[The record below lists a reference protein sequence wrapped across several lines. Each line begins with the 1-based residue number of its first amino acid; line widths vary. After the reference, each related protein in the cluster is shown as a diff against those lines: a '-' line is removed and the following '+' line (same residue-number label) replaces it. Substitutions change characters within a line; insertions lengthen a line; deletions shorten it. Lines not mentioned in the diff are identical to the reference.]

1 MPMIWFQST
10 HPRRVWHRRCNI
22 NIIVMSFNPHTH
34 AGCDEEVKNANKVDR
49 VSIHTPTQGVTIPPS
64 PYCREI
70 LFQSTHPRRVW
81 LLPVIAVT
89 LIKGFNPHTHAG
101 CDISNLLYK
110 DIPVEFQSTHPRR
123 VWQIWRPPIYNPYNV
138 SIHTPTQGVT
148 PAHGI
153 YHWQT
158 QSFNPH
164 THAGCD
170 SCSWYIPLANAK
182 FQSTHPRRVW
192 PLLKQFIPLLSMFQ
206 STHPRRVWP
215 YI

>member
-1 MPMIWFQST
+1 MNNASIHI
-10 HPRRVWHRRCNI
+10 HPRRVWRNRPPRLDAIRC
-22 NIIVMSFNPHTH
+22 FNPHTH
-34 AGCDEEVKNANKVDR
+34 AGCDLKNKLFPMPTNQ
-49 VSIHTPTQGVTIPPS
+49 VSIHTPTQGVTIFANI
-64 PYCREI
+64 REK
-70 LFQSTHPRRVW
+70 LARFQSTHPRRVW

-148 PAHGI
+148 YVTYRLMPSIEFQSTHPRRVWHCCTFAVL
-153 YHWQT
+153 QVD
-158 QSFNPH
+158 SFNPH

-170 SCSWYIPLANAK
+170 PISNNIL
-182 FQSTHPRRVW
+182 
-192 PLLKQFIPLLSMFQ
+192 
-206 STHPRRVWP
+206 
-215 YI
+215 